1 MYTSTMTA
9 DELVDEFTA
18 DLPQV
23 ISVSDA
29 KQVKADKII
38 KKSKMFPVY
47 LHAHVKTKHKNDWM
61 ILIEAK
67 NKKYIGDNCLITLIS
82 TFDIGGRYAMMWS
95 SIQGKPVHII
105 FTPHFFQRYAQRTGI
120 ELTGIDLIHRYFK
133 INPSYGFN
141 IVPERIGYKEKT
153 NVYGSTTEGV
163 ALGARLYTTNH
174 IILFKT
180 FITYDMCK
188 GEQIAE
194 FAKSNEI
201 RKELHE
207 EITRL

>member
-1 MYTSTMTA
+1 MTA

>member
-1 MYTSTMTA
+1 MYTKGMTA
-9 DELVDEFTA
+9 DELVAEFTA

-23 ISVSDA
+23 ISVSDG
-29 KQVKADKII
+29 KQKKADKII
-38 KKSKMFPVY
+38 KRSEAFPVY
-47 LHAHVKTKHKNDWM
+47 LHAYIKTKRGNDWM

-67 NKKYIGDNCLITLIS
+67 SKRYIGDNCLITLIS

-95 SIQGKPVHII
+95 SIQGNPIHII

-120 ELTGIDLIHRYFK
+120 ELTGVDLIHRYFK

-141 IVPERIGYKEKT
+141 VVPERIGDKEKT

-188 GEQIAE
+188 GEQIEE